1 MTNSAQPGSVPTDN
15 GLPRILVSAC
25 LLGQPVRYD
34 GGHKAVQHPVL
45 QDWLAQGLVI
55 SSCPEA
61 AGGLP
66 TPRPAAEIVVSPP
79 AHGSA
84 GMAVLQGQARVLG
97 TDGADVSAAFRSGAD
112 QALALAREH
121 GIRLAV
127 LKQSSPS
134 CGSLDIYDGSF
145 GGRRIAGQGV
155 TAALLSQAGIAIF
168 DEQQWD
174 EAHACWLAIK
184 HRTG

>member
-1 MTNSAQPGSVPTDN
+1 
-15 GLPRILVSAC
+15 
-25 LLGQPVRYD
+25 
-34 GGHKAVQHPVL
+34 
-45 QDWLAQGLVI
+45 
-55 SSCPEA
+55 
-61 AGGLP
+61 
-66 TPRPAAEIVVSPP
+66 
-79 AHGSA
+79 
-84 GMAVLQGQARVLG
+84 MAVLQGQARVLG
-97 TDGADVSAAFRSGAD
+97 TDGADVSAAFRSGAE

-174 EAHACWLAIK
+174 EAHACWLAIR
-184 HRTG
+184 HRPAKTPCNTEQTATH

>member
-84 GMAVLQGQARVLG
+84 GMAVL
-97 TDGADVSAAFRSGAD
+97 
-112 QALALAREH
+112 
-121 GIRLAV
+121 
-127 LKQSSPS
+127 KQSSPS